1 MRTKPFA
8 VVPLLGLSGL
18 LSGAFAMAP
27 PAGNASLPPAA
38 PAPTVAQTL
47 PDRDRSPI
55 DLALSPDGHFAVCAN
70 ATSDT
75 VSLVSIGSG
84 KVIAEC
90 AVGRRPF
97 ALAFARDGRR
107 VVVSSQWS
115 DSISVLDVTPN
126 GLRVA
131 QTIAVGDEPRG
142 VALSKD
148 GKQAYVALSGENTLA
163 FVDIAQGKVTDRV
176 AVGVEPWHVAVTP
189 DGKRLAV
196 GCARSEDM
204 TVIDASSRKV
214 LHTVRLRG
222 HNVRHVAVSPDGAWA
237 YTAHISERLRPTTRE
252 SITEGWVVGNRLS
265 RAPLNE
271 DGPRET
277 LALDPRGEAVGD
289 VDGVALSP
297 DGNTLAVTAGGT
309 HELLVY
315 HLPLPFVAYGGPG
328 DHIEPELL
336 GHPERFRRV
345 PLGGRPL
352 GAQFMPDGRTV
363 VVANYLGN
371 ALQMVDAQTGQITK
385 TISIGGPS
393 APTLT
398 RQGEALFLDAKRS
411 FHQWYSCNTC
421 HVEGHT
427 NGSTFDT
434 SNDGSYST
442 PKKVLS
448 LRGVAQTAP
457 YTWHGWQPSLRRIAH
472 DSMVKSMQ
480 GPEPTEVELDAITA
494 YLQTLDFK
502 PNPDAHPTG
511 DRAAQ
516 VARGKTVFEAKGCN
530 TCHAAPNYTTPS
542 AYDVGL
548 EEPLDPYKGFN
559 PPSLRGVYNRAPYL
573 HTGDAR
579 TLERLLTEY
588 HKPSRLT
595 GKPDL
600 TAAELTDLVAFLKT
614 L

>member
-1 MRTKPFA
+1 M
-8 VVPLLGLSGL
+8 
-18 LSGAFAMAP
+18 
-27 PAGNASLPPAA
+27 
-38 PAPTVAQTL
+38 
-47 PDRDRSPI
+47 
-55 DLALSPDGHFAVCAN
+55 
-70 ATSDT
+70 
-75 VSLVSIGSG
+75 
-84 KVIAEC
+84 
-90 AVGRRPF
+90 
-97 ALAFARDGRR
+97 
-107 VVVSSQWS
+107 
-115 DSISVLDVTPN
+115 
-126 GLRVA
+126 
-131 QTIAVGDEPRG
+131 
-142 VALSKD
+142 
-148 GKQAYVALSGENTLA
+148 
-163 FVDIAQGKVTDRV
+163 
-176 AVGVEPWHVAVTP
+176 
-189 DGKRLAV
+189 
-196 GCARSEDM
+196 
-204 TVIDASSRKV
+204 IDARTRKI

-222 HNVRHVAVSPDGAWA
+222 HNVRHVAISPDGQWA
-237 YTAHISERLRPTTRE
+237 YTPHISERLRPTTRE
-252 SITEGWVVGNRLS
+252 SITEGWIVGNRLS

-271 DGPRET
+271 DGPREA

-297 DGNTLAVTAGGT
+297 DGNTLVVTAGGT

-352 GAQFMPDGRTV
+352 GVQFAPDGKTV
-363 VVANYLGN
+363 VVANYLSN
-371 ALQMVDAQTGQITK
+371 ALQIVDAQSGK
-385 TISIGGPS
+385 LLRTISVGG
-393 APTLT
+393 AATPTLA
-398 RQGEALFLDAKRS
+398 RQGEALFMDATRS
-411 FHQWYSCNTC
+411 FNQWYSCNTC

-427 NGSTFDT
+427 NGSSFDT
-434 SNDGSYST
+434 SNDGSYGT

-448 LRGVAQTAP
+448 LRGVAHTAP
-457 YTWHGWQPSLRRIAH
+457 YTWHGWQPSLRQIAH

-480 GPEPTEVELDAITA
+480 GPEPTGADLDAMTA

-502 PNPDAHPTG
+502 PNPNAHPTG
-511 DRAAQ
+511 ALATQ

-530 TCHAAPNYTTPS
+530 TCHAAPDYTTPA

-579 TLERLLTEY
+579 SLERLLTVF
-588 HKPSRLT
+588 HKPSKLT

-600 TAAELTDLVAFLKT
+600 APDELADLVAFLKT